1 MRRPIRQR
9 GSAMS
14 RKHGGEV
21 SSGKAFSR
29 NFAQTAFYEVRYP
42 ACDTSKSNG
51 PPCLLVE
58 WWPC

>member
-29 NFAQTAFYEVRYP
+29 NFTQTEFYEVRLTIILGSSYTRCCI
-42 ACDTSKSNG
+42 AGG
-51 PPCLLVE
+51 P
-58 WWPC
+58 